1 MFRRKQRKIQPHF
14 SSKEKSEHKKVTNL
28 LVINLLLIKL
38 LLIKLFVINLL
49 LAKKRISCRIYA
61 NLTLVF
67 DKKKNNHYLC
77 S

>member
-1 MFRRKQRKIQPHF
+1 MGKVMFRRKQRKIQPYF
-14 SSKEKSEHKKVTNL
+14 SSKEKSEHKKVINL
-28 LVINLLLIKL
+28 LLKKLLLIKL
-38 LLIKLFVINLL
+38 LLIKLL
-49 LAKKRISCRIYA
+49 LAKKRIPCRIYT